1 MTLYLFGNILNKK
14 YLVIKTVSDAMSKW
28 ELNEVNETIVKTT
41 LVRKDYSSVI
51 MDCSTDIELTSPQP
65 WFSYVL

>member
-1 MTLYLFGNILNKK
+1 M
-14 YLVIKTVSDAMSKW
+14 IKTVSDAMSKW

-51 MDCSTDIELTSPQP
+51 MDCSTDIELKPPQP
-65 WFSYVL
+65 WFPYVL